1 MLLGRNK
8 SSIGTQSNRS
18 STVCVAQV
26 TWLST
31 CCYSSSSLAS
41 SALATKRPYDYMTII
56 SRTTYLRVRRPVAT
70 LPLLNNSR
78 MSSLYHHFTPASNAA
93 PLTAQM
99 DLLTDRPTHPPKS
112 TLTFSFVFPI
122 LDYFTI
128 TSHVLAAEQLPVS
141 ISLASHSTRATTV
154 LET

>member
-56 SRTTYLRVRRPVAT
+56 SRTTYLRVRRSVAT
-70 LPLLNNSR
+70 LPSLNNSR

-93 PLTAQM
+93 NSTDGLA
-99 DLLTDRPTHPPKS
+99 DRPTNPSTEEHFNFQLRISHPG
-112 TLTFSFVFPI
+112 LLYYHIACACGRAIASFHFPRI
-122 LDYFTI
+122 AFNE
-128 TSHVLAAEQLPVS
+128 SNHGA
-141 ISLASHSTRATTV
+141 
-154 LET
+154 